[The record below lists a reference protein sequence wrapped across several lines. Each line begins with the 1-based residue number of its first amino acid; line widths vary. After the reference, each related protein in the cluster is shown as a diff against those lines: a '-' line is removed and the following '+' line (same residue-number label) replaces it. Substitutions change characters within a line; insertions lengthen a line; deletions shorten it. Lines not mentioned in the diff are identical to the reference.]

1 MPPLRRRINAQKVM
15 QMVLNGQ
22 PDEDMPALRA
32 LDRQVIVDIMSHLS
46 TLPE

>member
-1 MPPLRRRINAQKVM
+1 MHKI
-15 QMVLNGQ
+15 LNGQ

-32 LDRQVIVDIMSHLS
+32 LDRQVIVDIMSHMG